1 MRSQGLRKL
10 KSILKTGSLV
20 FGASAIFLIVAPGVF
35 LDLLKLERSSALS
48 WSMRMIGIT
57 LLALA
62 GNMWNNAAQRQDSR
76 VVNVA
81 KIMCV
86 SAAALGILT
95 LMIPAQLSWF
105 TYLYS
110 AIGFGFSATYL
121 VALIRK

>member
-20 FGASAIFLIVAPGVF
+20 FGTSAIFLIVAPGIF

-57 LLALA
+57 LFALA

-76 VVNVA
+76 VVSVA

-86 SAAALGILT
+86 SAAVLGILT

-110 AIGFGFSATYL
+110 AIGFGFSGAYL
-121 VALIRK
+121 MALIRR

>member
-1 MRSQGLRKL
+1 MRNQRLRN
-10 KSILKTGSLV
+10 ILRAGSLV
-20 FGASAIFLIVAPGVF
+20 FGISAIFLIVASGIF

-57 LLALA
+57 LFALA

-76 VVNVA
+76 VVSVA

-110 AIGFGFSATYL
+110 AIGFGFSAAYL
-121 VALIRK
+121 MALLKR

>member
-35 LDLLKLERSSALS
+35 LDLLKLDRSSALS

-110 AIGFGFSATYL
+110 AIGFGFSGAYL
-121 VALIRK
+121 LALLGK

>member
-20 FGASAIFLIVAPGVF
+20 FGTSAIFLIVAPGIF
-35 LDLLKLERSSALS
+35 LDLLKHDRSSALS

-110 AIGFGFSATYL
+110 AIGFGFSGAYL
-121 VALIRK
+121 LALLGK